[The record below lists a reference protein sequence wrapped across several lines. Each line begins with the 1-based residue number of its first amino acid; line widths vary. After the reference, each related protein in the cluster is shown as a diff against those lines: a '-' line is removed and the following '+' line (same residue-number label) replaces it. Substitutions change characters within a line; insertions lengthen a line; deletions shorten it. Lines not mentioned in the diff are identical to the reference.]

1 MNRRKE
7 WTFMKRSVVTSTLVF
22 MVLILSLGVVAVSA
36 APPRRTVLSVK
47 ISSPPDGLVVA
58 NGESFGVEGNVLA
71 KKGDAGLVN
80 TYVQYAVG
88 EGSTNFRILGSSDT
102 SIMHVVY
109 GNQPQSQS
117 LLRGESY
124 NVFWTLAGPSG
135 TYEIRIYS
143 ETETNPPATSES
155 VTVRILGAGPPP
167 GIVPISSE
175 EQDPSIGY
183 GVATGSFENTYYA
196 DRMYEIL
203 SEEKNRHGTK
213 KPVDDTTELGWIFHF
228 ENLET
233 PRTTTTF
240 YFYGFAEFG
249 EDDSDTAFL
258 VQEESGTTW
267 STILEISHT
276 GGNKILSASITDVSS
291 SVLRLRIVD
300 NDQTIGNKEIS
311 SLHIDQAFIG
321 LDDYEPPIGGIEIL
335 TPPYRCH
342 HFQVWENFGNDW
354 YNDTDIPIT
363 AAAATDIKIIDLDL
377 DGRNEIVVGETI
389 HETLEVG
396 IIEIF
401 NLDYGTTPI
410 ETLYL
415 PAESGSA
422 VRSLA
427 VGNFDSDPE
436 CEIAAITFGDGLFI
450 WDKIEGA
457 YQISFVRHESANLD
471 EITAGNLDDDIELEI
486 VLAVGWDP
494 ISCDVVLY
502 DYDPIQQT
510 WINTANFSEFT
521 PDNWFYKLEINDFDN
536 NGIGELYVM
545 YYGDPFIVLSYTDG
559 ELVEFMSFPDVI
571 VGTDVGFSFVTG
583 DMTDDGA
590 MDIVFYTPFLD
601 GSTTGFRIFEYDEL
615 QDSFVNTY
623 NISNPGMANIF
634 GNQMAIGDVNDDSLN
649 ELVVSGGAGGIY
661 SEGTMYIFKYDTL
674 IFMTELDGNDSNCVV
689 IGDYDNDS

>member
-1 MNRRKE
+1 
-7 WTFMKRSVVTSTLVF
+7 MKRSVVVSTLVF
-22 MVLILSLGVVAVSA
+22 MVLILSLGVVAISA
-36 APPRRTVLSVK
+36 KPIQRTVLSVK

-71 KKGDAGLVN
+71 KKGDPGLVD

-88 EGSTNFRILGSSDT
+88 EGSTHFRILSSSDT
-102 SIMHVVY
+102 SIVHIVD
-109 GNQPQSQS
+109 GDQPQSQS

-124 NVFWTLAGPSG
+124 NVFWTLAGPPG
-135 TYEIRIYS
+135 TYEIRIFS
-143 ETETNPPATSES
+143 DTELDPPATSDS

-167 GIVPISSE
+167 GIVPISAE

-183 GVATGSFENTYYA
+183 GVATDSFENTYNA

-203 SEEKNRHGTK
+203 SEEKNRHGTN

-228 ENLET
+228 ENLLT

-249 EDDSDTAFL
+249 EDDSDTTFL
-258 VQEESGTTW
+258 VQEESGTAW
-267 STILEISHT
+267 NTILEISHT
-276 GGNKILSASITDVSS
+276 SGNKILSASITDVSS
-291 SVLRLRIVD
+291 SMLRLRIVD

-342 HFQVWENFGNDW
+342 HFQVWENYGNDW
-354 YNDTDIPIT
+354 YNDADIPIT
-363 AAAATDIKIIDLDL
+363 AAAAMDIEIVDLDL

-422 VRSLA
+422 VHSLA

-450 WDKIEGA
+450 WDNVDGD
-457 YQISFVRHESANLD
+457 YQIVFMRHASANLD
-471 EITAGNLDDDIELEI
+471 LVTAGNLDNDKELEI
-486 VLAVGWDP
+486 VVAVGWDP
-494 ISCDVVLY
+494 ICCEVVLY

-521 PDNWFYKLEINDFDN
+521 PDNWFYNLEINDFDN
-536 NGIGELYVM
+536 NGIGELYIM
-545 YYGDPFIVLSYTDG
+545 YWGDPFIILTYTSG
-559 ELVEFMSFPDVI
+559 ELVEFMSLSDVI

-583 DMTDDGA
+583 DVTGDGA

-601 GSTTGFRIFEYDEL
+601 GSTTGFRIFEYNQP

-623 NISNPGMANIF
+623 NITNPGMANVF
-634 GNQMAIGDVNDDSLN
+634 GNQMAIGDVNDDSVN
-649 ELVVSGGAGGIY
+649 ELVVSGGPGGIY
-661 SEGTMYIFKYDTL
+661 SVGTMYIFKYDTL
-674 IFMTELDGNDSNCVV
+674 IFMTEFNVNDSNCVV
-689 IGDYDNDS
+689 IGDYDNDAST